1 MHECM
6 CSFIHQAL
14 HPFFAP
20 DTVLGA
26 GDTALKD
33 ADEAP
38 VLMEWGFL
46 TRQWKT

>member
-1 MHECM
+1 MNVCIH
-6 CSFIHQAL
+6 SFIKPCT
-14 HPFFAP
+14 PFFAP

-38 VLMEWGFL
+38 ILMEWGFL